1 MKLIIVE
8 SPGKIKK
15 INSILKENYLI
26 KASVGHIRDLG
37 KKGLS
42 YNETT
47 FEPEYEILSDKTEVV
62 QNLKDAVKKSN
73 VIYLASDPDREGEAI
88 SQGLKDIL
96 KLTTYHRITF
106 NSITASAIKQ
116 AIETPRLIDEP
127 LVEAQE
133 TRRILDRMIGY
144 KISPLLMKKYGMGA
158 LSAGRVQSVV
168 VRILVDLENTIQNFV
183 PEAEFNGHADT
194 TINSKKINLSMYY
207 KNKLFRGSEEDAKK
221 ILGKLKNSKYSLSE
235 LNEKTREQNPP
246 PPFITSTLQ
255 QEASNKLK
263 YDLQR
268 TMKTAQS
275 LYEAGKIT
283 YMRTDSPS
291 ISKEAIQ
298 PIQDEI
304 TKKYGETL
312 YKYREYKSK
321 NASAQEAH
329 ECIRP
334 THIEHDTDDNSLYM
348 MIWKRTMAS
357 LMQPAKYQV
366 FQITVTTDDPNITFK
381 GEVERLSSPG
391 FLLVYNQVVDDEI
404 SLESSSKN
412 LKLNN
417 IRTEEKISSPP
428 SRYGEASLVKDLEK
442 LEIGRPSTYA
452 ALITKIKDRKYIEEK
467 DHDGKK
473 YDQKI
478 FTLKK
483 VEKIIEIVEEK
494 KEIIL
499 GREKKRLTPT
509 TLGMNITKILIELFP
524 TFMDINFT
532 AETEKVL
539 DEIAMGKKKKL
550 PVLTEYW
557 NLLKNYLDKL
567 SAMVITKVGPNML
580 GEYNKGK
587 IYIVSTRYG
596 DALRYDLGKTKK
608 YINITDTNLTLEE
621 AITIISKNKTGKV
634 VVEEEKGTLI
644 GEDDKN
650 NKYYETVA
658 RYGPVIKKTKD
669 EVDTV
674 EYRNI
679 KGCKKEITMQL
690 VLLLFTYP
698 KEITKTISLNY
709 NLLKDSYYLKEDKK
723 CINFPKDNLEY
734 TNEEILNYWKSKNK
748 I

>member
-15 INSILKENYLI
+15 ISSILSNDYLI

-42 YNETT
+42 YNEST
-47 FEPEYEILSDKTEVV
+47 FEPEYEILSDKKEVV
-62 QNLKDAVKKSN
+62 KNLKDAAKKSS

-116 AIETPRLIDEP
+116 AIESPRLIDEP

-168 VRILVDLENTIQNFV
+168 VRILVDLENSINTFI
-183 PEAEFNGHADT
+183 PESEFNGHADT

-207 KNKLFRGSEEDAKK
+207 KNKLFRGDEKDAKK
-221 ILGKLKNSKYSLSE
+221 ILEKLKASKYVLSE

-268 TMKTAQS
+268 TMKTAQG

-291 ISKEAIQ
+291 ISKEAISS
-298 PIQDEI
+298 IQEEI
-304 TKKYGETL
+304 TKKYGESL
-312 YKYREYKSK
+312 FKYREYKSK

-334 THIEHDTDDNSLYM
+334 THIDYDNDDNTLYM
-348 MIWKRTMAS
+348 MIWKRTIAS

-381 GEVERLSSPG
+381 GEIERLSSPG
-391 FLLVYNQVVDDEI
+391 FLLVYNQTAEDAI
-404 SLESSSKN
+404 SLEGSNKN

-417 IRTEEKISSPP
+417 IRSEEKISSPP

-473 YDQKI
+473 FDQKI
-478 FTLKK
+478 FKLTK
-483 VEKIIEIVEEK
+483 EEIIIEK
-494 KEIIL
+494 KEIVL
-499 GREKKRLTPT
+499 GKEKKRLTPT
-509 TLGMNITKILIELFP
+509 ALGMNITKILIELFSN
-524 TFMDINFT
+524 FMDINFT
-532 AETEKVL
+532 ALTEKVL

-557 NLLKNYLDKL
+557 NLLKNYLDNL
-567 SAMVITKVGPNML
+567 SAMVITKAGPNML
-580 GEYNKGK
+580 GEYNDGK

-596 DALRYDLGKTKK
+596 DAIRYDVGKTKK
-608 YINITDTNLTLEE
+608 YINITDKDITLEN
-621 AITIISKNKTGKV
+621 AINIISKNKTGKV
-634 VVEEEKGTLI
+634 VVEEEKGVFI
-644 GEDDKN
+644 GEDTNN
-650 NKYYETVA
+650 NKYYDTIA
-658 RYGPVIKKTKD
+658 RYGPVIKKISGKNQ
-669 EVDTV
+669 ENIQ
-674 EYRNI
+674 YRNS
-679 KGCKKEITMQL
+679 KGCKREINLQL
-690 VLLLFTYP
+690 ALLLFTYP

-709 NLLKDSYYLKEDKK
+709 NLNKDSYYLREDKK
-723 CINFPKDNLEY
+723 CINFPKENLEY

-748 I
+748 T

>member
-15 INSILKENYLI
+15 ISSILKNDFLI
-26 KASVGHIRDLG
+26 KASVGHIRDLS

-42 YNETT
+42 YNEST
-47 FEPEYEILSDKTEVV
+47 FEAEYEILSDKKEVV
-62 QNLKDAVKKSN
+62 NNLKDATKKSS

-96 KLTTYHRITF
+96 KLTKYHRITF
-106 NSITASAIKQ
+106 NSITASAIKE
-116 AIETPRLIDEP
+116 AIDSPRLIDEP

-168 VRILVDLENTIQNFV
+168 VRILVDLENTITNFV
-183 PEAEFNGHADT
+183 PESEFNGHADT
-194 TINSKKINLSMYY
+194 TINSKKINLTMYY
-207 KNKLFRGSEEDAKK
+207 KNKLFRGDEKDAKK
-221 ILGKLKNSKYSLSE
+221 ILEKLKTSKYTLSE
-235 LNEKTREQNPP
+235 LNERIKEQNPP

-268 TMKTAQS
+268 TMKTAQQ

-291 ISKEAIQ
+291 ISKEALN
-298 PIQDEI
+298 PIQEEI
-304 TKKYGETL
+304 TKKYGETS

-334 THIEHDTDDNSLYM
+334 THIDYDEDDNTLYM

-366 FQITVTTDDPNITFK
+366 FNITVATDDPNITFK
-381 GEVERLSSPG
+381 GEIERLASPG
-391 FLLVYNQVVDDEI
+391 FLLVYNQTVDDEI
-404 SLESSSKN
+404 SLEGSSKN

-428 SRYGEASLVKDLEK
+428 SRYGEASLVKELEK

-467 DHDGKK
+467 DHDGNI
-473 YDQKI
+473 YDQQI
-478 FTLKK
+478 FKLSKL
-483 VEKIIEIVEEK
+483 EIIEEK
-494 KEIIL
+494 KEVVL
-499 GREKKRLTPT
+499 GKEKKRLTPT
-509 TLGMNITKILIELFP
+509 ALGMNITKILIDLFP
-524 TFMDINFT
+524 NFMDIHFT
-532 AETEKVL
+532 AQTEQVL
-539 DEIAMGKKKKL
+539 DDIALGKKKKL

-557 NLLKNYLDKL
+557 NLLKNYLDNL
-567 SAMVITKVGPNML
+567 SAMIIKKIEPNML
-580 GEYNKGK
+580 GEYNDGT
-587 IYIVSTRYG
+587 IYIVNTRYG
-596 DALRYDLGKTKK
+596 NAIRYDVGKTKK
-608 YINITDTNLTLEE
+608 YFNIKNTNINLEE
-621 AITIISKNKTGKV
+621 AITIISKNKTSN
-634 VVEEEKGTLI
+634 VVEETGEFV
-644 GEDDKN
+644 GEDDKH
-650 NKYYETVA
+650 NKYYKTIA
-658 RYGPVIKKTKD
+658 RFGPVIKKINND
-669 EVDTV
+669 DI
-674 EYRNI
+674 EYRSI
-679 KGCKKEITMQL
+679 KGCKTDITL
-690 VLLLFTYP
+690 ELALLLFTYP
-698 KEITKTISLNY
+698 KKITNTISLNY
-709 NLLKDSYYLKEDKK
+709 NFLKNSYYLKNYNNNHDINKK
-723 CINFPKDNLEY
+723 CINFPKENLEY
-734 TNEEILNYWKSKNK
+734 TDEEILDYWKSKVK
-748 I
+748 D